1 MEKSFLFVDVKGR
14 LTEILN
20 VMPDEFILTVPIK
33 EDEGDEEKCR
43 KNTN

>member
-1 MEKSFLFVDVKGR
+1 MEKSFLFMDVNDR

-20 VMPDEFILTVPIK
+20 VMPEEFILTVPIK